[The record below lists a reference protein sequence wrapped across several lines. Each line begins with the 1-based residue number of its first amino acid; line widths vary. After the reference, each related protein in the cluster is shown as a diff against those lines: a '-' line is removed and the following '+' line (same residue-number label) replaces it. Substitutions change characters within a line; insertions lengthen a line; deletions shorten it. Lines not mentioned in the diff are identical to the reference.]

1 MLTLF
6 ALSHQY
12 LSLSYVLLL
21 LWVPCTQRGVLGFW
35 LQGFLGAP
43 MSMLLAQQ
51 NHRHSHH
58 LLSLCWSSSAGTVIR
73 GRSGAAATT
82 AARWGKRRPGIV
94 TMAANNY
101 RNDVVLAT
109 KAVRLASRLC
119 QVTFRIGFCVWGC
132 LSSTYVLDDKVFSN
146 FASGKCH
153 WACWG
158 IGWCVLYL
166 GDWRFGQIGSC
177 VLGCLR
183 PTYVLEDKVFSN
195 FHLLN
200 VIQFVER

>member
-1 MLTLF
+1 MSAFCLKKKMTHIGSQGEQCSHCLPCLTNISLSLLCSAS
-6 ALSHQY
+6 ALS
-12 LSLSYVLLL
+12 SLHPA
-21 LWVPCTQRGVLGFW
+21 WGFGFW

-119 QVTFRIGFCVWGC
+119 QVTFRIGFCV
-132 LSSTYVLDDKVFSN
+132 
-146 FASGKCH
+146 
-153 WACWG
+153 
-158 IGWCVLYL
+158 
-166 GDWRFGQIGSC
+166 
-177 VLGCLR
+177 
-183 PTYVLEDKVFSN
+183 
-195 FHLLN
+195 
-200 VIQFVER
+200 